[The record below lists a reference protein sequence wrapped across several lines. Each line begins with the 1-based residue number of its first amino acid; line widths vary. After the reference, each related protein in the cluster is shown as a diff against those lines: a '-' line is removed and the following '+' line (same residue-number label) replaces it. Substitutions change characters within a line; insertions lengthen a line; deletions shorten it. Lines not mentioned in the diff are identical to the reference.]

1 VSARARTRG
10 NSKTQMAR
18 AVSREQEKMRD
29 DDECSGENRP
39 LLAVVAGESGQDLG
53 EAPPLA
59 GQDGGCGVRDTGEP
73 SASAGPPA
81 EPSCAPEDGPVLCS
95 IQGGKCA
102 PGGLSSLGRLTSDST
117 PDEVN
122 AAVREWAAHVVGLPP
137 VERVTNRLEAL
148 RVLHAVGVPSAAALA
163 DAGIAEAKM
172 ALAKMLCECSASPSM
187 TGEVEE
193 VRPWPEAVDGRELAS
208 EMEAVLRKHVVLPG
222 VHSLLAVILWVLAT
236 HAHDCFYVFP
246 ILVISSPVMRAGK
259 TTLLMVLS
267 VLVPRVFFTTDTTAP
282 VLWEVTTAFKP
293 TIIVDE
299 ADTFMRGN
307 EALRGFFNAGHIK
320 ALASVTRVRGS
331 FNAWT
336 PKVLAAIGRMPRT
349 IEDRSVIIRM
359 ERRTADERVEPL
371 RFDRIQEY
379 SHLCLKAARWVEDH
393 AEEIRA
399 ADPAIPDEIRSDRA
413 RDNVRPLLAMAD
425 VIGGDLPRRARET
438 LIAHYRTDEML
449 DDERDT
455 LILKDIEEIF
465 RTRGASRLES
475 QEIVRSLLGMPDR
488 PWVDYN
494 DGKPLREVDL
504 AQELRKFGV
513 IPRKWAD
520 RAGGKRR
527 WRRGYLLRHLR
538 DKFARYVSPQQSEPP
553 PVPTKP
559 R

>member
-1 VSARARTRG
+1 
-10 NSKTQMAR
+10 
-18 AVSREQEKMRD
+18 
-29 DDECSGENRP
+29 
-39 LLAVVAGESGQDLG
+39 
-53 EAPPLA
+53 
-59 GQDGGCGVRDTGEP
+59 
-73 SASAGPPA
+73 
-81 EPSCAPEDGPVLCS
+81 
-95 IQGGKCA
+95 
-102 PGGLSSLGRLTSDST
+102 
-117 PDEVN
+117 
-122 AAVREWAAHVVGLPP
+122 
-137 VERVTNRLEAL
+137 
-148 RVLHAVGVPSAAALA
+148 
-163 DAGIAEAKM
+163 
-172 ALAKMLCECSASPSM
+172 
-187 TGEVEE
+187 
-193 VRPWPEAVDGRELAS
+193 
-208 EMEAVLRKHVVLPG
+208 
-222 VHSLLAVILWVLAT
+222 
-236 HAHDCFYVFP
+236 
-246 ILVISSPVMRAGK
+246 
-259 TTLLMVLS
+259 
-267 VLVPRVFFTTDTTAP
+267 
-282 VLWEVTTAFKP
+282 
-293 TIIVDE
+293 
-299 ADTFMRGN
+299 
-307 EALRGFFNAGHIK
+307 
-320 ALASVTRVRGS
+320 
-331 FNAWT
+331 
-336 PKVLAAIGRMPRT
+336 
-349 IEDRSVIIRM
+349 M

-371 RFDRIQEY
+371 RLDRLQEY
-379 SHLCLKAARWVEDH
+379 SHICLKAARWVEDH

-559 R
+559 S